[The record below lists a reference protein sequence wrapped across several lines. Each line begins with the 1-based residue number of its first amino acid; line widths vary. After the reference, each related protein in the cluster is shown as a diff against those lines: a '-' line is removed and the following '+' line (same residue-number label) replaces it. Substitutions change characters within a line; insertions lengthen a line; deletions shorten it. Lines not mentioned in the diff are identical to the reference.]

1 MVRETDIIY
10 ADYINIT
17 DVYLGDL
24 IEDIVMKHY
33 EDIDLSDE
41 YGELL
46 EYISMN
52 LLEGFFG
59 TRDADPIKYERTLRR
74 IVNNKDKA
82 ILTNVISYLIS
93 KYIEDR
99 EHLK

>member
-52 LLEGFFG
+52 LL
-59 TRDADPIKYERTLRR
+59 
-74 IVNNKDKA
+74 
-82 ILTNVISYLIS
+82 
-93 KYIEDR
+93 
-99 EHLK
+99 